1 MVVVATL
8 MSSRGFGEGLAKVG
22 GSPVWAA
29 RPWDTLFRPI
39 MYLILSVLII
49 VEGEIILLGAGDSFG
64 KARL

>member
-29 RPWDTLFRPI
+29 RLWDTLINFKFKL
-39 MYLILSVLII
+39 LILL
-49 VEGEIILLGAGDSFG
+49 
-64 KARL
+64 

>member
-29 RPWDTLFRPI
+29 RPWDTL
-39 MYLILSVLII
+39 YILYN
-49 VEGEIILLGAGDSFG
+49 
-64 KARL
+64 